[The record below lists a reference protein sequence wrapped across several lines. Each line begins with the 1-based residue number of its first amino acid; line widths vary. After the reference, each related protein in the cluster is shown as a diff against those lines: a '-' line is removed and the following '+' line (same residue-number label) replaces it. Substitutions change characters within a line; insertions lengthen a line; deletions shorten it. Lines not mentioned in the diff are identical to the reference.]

1 MILRTYVAYKKHGI
15 FEVSSVQFTM
25 TEEVK
30 IFANK
35 KNALFSTKRRKGG
48 FTRVALVLIFEMG
61 LYVSIEGDTY
71 SLY

>member
-1 MILRTYVAYKKHGI
+1 
-15 FEVSSVQFTM
+15 M